1 MLSIFTNKMEV
12 KIKLRWIHIMC
23 MYTQINSIYTLRN
36 LFEHLIYKNV
46 IKNILKYNTIL
57 LISSKEF
64 EDTKRV
70 IRICK
75 LMKDRKHNG
84 KAKKGK
90 RTNNDLQNKTHKT
103 KD

>member
-1 MLSIFTNKMEV
+1 L
-12 KIKLRWIHIMC
+12 C
-23 MYTQINSIYTLRN
+23 
-36 LFEHLIYKNV
+36 LIYFFYSIGKYNNKNV

-90 RTNNDLQNKTHKT
+90 RTNNDLQNKPLFLSVTHEVVCCGT
-103 KD
+103 ETP